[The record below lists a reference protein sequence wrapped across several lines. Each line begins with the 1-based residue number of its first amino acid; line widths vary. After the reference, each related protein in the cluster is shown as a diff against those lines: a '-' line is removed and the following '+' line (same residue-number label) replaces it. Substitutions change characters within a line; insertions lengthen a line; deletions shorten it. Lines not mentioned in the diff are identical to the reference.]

1 MSKIVCLGSGGWGI
15 ALALNAFQ
23 NGHDVTL
30 WSPFEN
36 EVEMLTEKRTNPKL
50 LSGVFILGSI
60 NSFSSAVS
68 SLTWFTTIW
77 FPFL

>member
-36 EVEMLTEKRTNPKL
+36 
-50 LSGVFILGSI
+50 
-60 NSFSSAVS
+60 
-68 SLTWFTTIW
+68 
-77 FPFL
+77 